1 MPVTFSRSLRLT
13 GAVLA
18 LAGTTLLSAC
28 GGSGDDDQTVK
39 VGTIAGPET
48 ELMQEAKRIAQE
60 KYGLD
65 VEITEF
71 NDYVSPNVA
80 LANGNLDAN
89 AYQHQPYL
97 DSMNS
102 DRGWDL
108 VAAGKTFLYP
118 IGAYSKKYDA
128 INRIPD
134 GATIALPNDPSNE
147 ARSLLVL
154 ARNNLIELK
163 DDNDPLAT
171 PDDITAN
178 PHNFKIVEL
187 DAAQLPRSLSDV
199 ALAFIN
205 NTFAK
210 PAGLTLDDALLRE
223 SPDSPYVNLIVVQ
236 QGDQDKD
243 RIRHLVEAFQSQAV
257 ADKAR
262 QLFGSG
268 AIPGWQTREESQS
281 ADASSQDQ

>member
-1 MPVTFSRSLRLT
+1 MPFTLSRSLRLT
-13 GAVLA
+13 GAALA
-18 LAGTTLLSAC
+18 LTGAALLSAC
-28 GGSGDDDQTVK
+28 GGSEGDDQTVR

-60 KYGLD
+60 QYGLE

-128 INRIPD
+128 IDSIPD
-134 GATIALPNDPSNE
+134 GTTIALPNDPSNE
-147 ARSLLVL
+147 ARSLLIL

-163 DDNDPLAT
+163 DASDPLAT

-178 PHNFKIVEL
+178 PHNFRIVEL

-199 ALAFIN
+199 GLAFIN
-205 NTFAK
+205 NTFAE
-210 PAGLTLDDALLRE
+210 PAGLKLDDALLRE

-236 QGDQDKD
+236 QGDQDKPA
-243 RIRHLVEAFQSQAV
+243 IRHLVKAFQSPAV

-262 QLFGSG
+262 ELFGSG
-268 AIPGWQTREESQS
+268 AIAGWQTDE
-281 ADASSQDQ
+281 ASSEQAR